1 MLVKVVDL
9 ITEDELIEAAWR
21 LYEEAFQDLKSL
33 AVQRH
38 LMYRSEFDEVMRD
51 SRVQKYLCYED
62 DGTLC
67 GLSTYTNDLHAIPL
81 IAPEYFE
88 HHWPEAFAARKIWY
102 IGFLAVHPDAQG
114 RRAFAQLAEQMYM
127 VAASQDGLVGL
138 DLCTHNAEIRN
149 MSRVLGL
156 MGSRLGRSRFDR
168 IDQQSFWL
176 YRFGA
181 AAA

>member
-1 MLVKVVDL
+1 MLVKIVDQ
-9 ITEDELIEAAWR
+9 ITDEQLIESAWQ
-21 LYEEAFQDLKSL
+21 LYEEAFRELNAL

-38 LMYRSEFDEVMRD
+38 LMYRSEFDEVMAD
-51 SRVQKYLCYED
+51 PRVQKYLCLSD

-67 GLSTYTNDLHAIPL
+67 GMSTYTNDLKAVPL

-88 HHWPEAFAARKIWY
+88 HHWPAYFAARKIWY

-114 RRAFAQLAEQMYM
+114 RRVFAQLAEQMYM

-138 DLCTHNAEIRN
+138 DLCNYNDEKRN
-149 MSRVLGL
+149 MSRVLRI
-156 MGSRLGRSRFDR
+156 MARRLGRSRLER
-168 IDQQSFWL
+168 IDQQSYWL

-181 AAA
+181 AV

>member
-88 HHWPEAFAARKIWY
+88 HHWPE
-102 IGFLAVHPDAQG
+102 
-114 RRAFAQLAEQMYM
+114 
-127 VAASQDGLVGL
+127 
-138 DLCTHNAEIRN
+138 
-149 MSRVLGL
+149 
-156 MGSRLGRSRFDR
+156 
-168 IDQQSFWL
+168 
-176 YRFGA
+176 
-181 AAA
+181 